1 MDKGESGSRPP
12 QSKKGTLLLIHLR
25 SSLSVNQP
33 TDNQCHVSA
42 ADKLNFVMALKQSE
56 VDKLSAPD
64 EFLWLTG
71 IEDTFITA
79 PWPQTGR
86 TLDEYELT
94 GHYDK
99 WREDLDLMAS
109 LGVKAARYGIPWHR
123 IQPERNRWDFTF
135 ADETLNHL
143 LERDIEPIVDLV
155 HYGLPLWIENA
166 FLNPDFPRYMAE
178 YSARIAERFKGRIH
192 CYTPLNEPR
201 ITCWY
206 SGKLGWWPP
215 FKRGWRG
222 FVEVMMGVARGIV
235 ESSQALKEVDPDI
248 LLANVDAT
256 DLYESAEAA
265 LQGEVEQRQE
275 IVFLALDLI
284 SGRVNEDH
292 PLGLWLIK
300 HGATKAQ
307 LDWFLE
313 NKIDLSLI
321 GINLYPM
328 FSRKVLANSGH
339 GLRTRMPYSTKDI
352 VYRLGKMYFERYHCP
367 IFISETASVNS
378 VKRRKAWLDVSLGDV
393 RRLRE
398 EGVPLVG
405 YTWWPMFA
413 LVTWAWRQGA
423 HPVEYYLKQMG
434 FWDLDERLNRL
445 PTSLIVEFQRLVAG
459 GAEAVGK
466 LESLEMEAR

>member
-1 MDKGESGSRPP
+1 
-12 QSKKGTLLLIHLR
+12 
-25 SSLSVNQP
+25 
-33 TDNQCHVSA
+33 
-42 ADKLNFVMALKQSE
+42 MALKQSE
-56 VDKLSAPD
+56 VEQLTAPD

-79 PWPQTGR
+79 PWPPTGR

-109 LGVKAARYGIPWHR
+109 LGVKAARYGIPWHK
-123 IQPERNRWDFTF
+123 IQPERNRWDFSF
-135 ADETLNHL
+135 ADKTFDHL
-143 LERDIEPIVDLV
+143 LEKGIDPIVDLV
-155 HYGLPLWIENA
+155 HYGLPLWMEHA
-166 FLNPDFPRYMAE
+166 YLNDDFPRYMAE

-206 SGKLGWWPP
+206 CGKLGWWPP
-215 FKRGWRG
+215 FKRGWKG
-222 FVEVMMGVARGIV
+222 FVQVMMAVARGIV
-235 ESSQALKEVDPDI
+235 ESSQALKEVDSDI

-256 DLYESAEAA
+256 DLYESPEPE
-265 LQGEVEQRQE
+265 LQCVVERRQE

-300 HGATKAQ
+300 HGATKVQ

-328 FSRKVLANSGH
+328 FSRKILSSSKY
-339 GLRTRMPYSTKDI
+339 GLRTRMPYSEKDI
-352 VYRLGKMYFERYHCP
+352 VYRLGKMYFERYHVP
-367 IFISETASVNS
+367 IFISETAGIGS
-378 VKRRKAWLDVSLGDV
+378 VKRRKGWLDTSISDV
-393 RRLRE
+393 KRLRD
-398 EGVPLVG
+398 EGIPLVG

-413 LVTWAWRQGA
+413 LVTWAYRQGT
-423 HPVEYYLKQMG
+423 HPPEYYLKQMG
-434 FWDLDERLNRL
+434 FWDLDARLNRM
-445 PTSLIVEFQRLVAG
+445 PTDLIVEFQRLVSTG
-459 GAEAVGK
+459 VDSVGR
-466 LESLEMEAR
+466 LVELAMETR